1 MGPTF
6 TPLWEAFKLEIP
18 VIFSNLEGTKD
29 VYGDAVIYVDP
40 FNVEEL
46 ALAVKRLKNDKMLIK
61 DLTNKGKL
69 KIDEINKK
77 NEYKQI
83 FEVIDNYRK
92 ISKTWDMNN

>member
-1 MGPTF
+1 
-6 TPLWEAFKLEIP
+6 
-18 VIFSNLEGTKD
+18 
-29 VYGDAVIYVDP
+29 
-40 FNVEEL
+40 
-46 ALAVKRLKNDKMLIK
+46 MLIK
-61 DLTNKGKL
+61 NLTNKGKL

>member
-1 MGPTF
+1 
-6 TPLWEAFKLEIP
+6 
-18 VIFSNLEGTKD
+18 
-29 VYGDAVIYVDP
+29 
-40 FNVEEL
+40 
-46 ALAVKRLKNDKMLIK
+46 MLIK